1 MYQVASHI
9 RTHYKVVFAF
19 LQKLHYNEFL
29 SLENACLKLVLD
41 ELNKD
46 LDATNENLEKAEKT
60 AGENSQAI
68 DTLDNQLRELLDRN
82 KQLEENLARYKS
94 DTDRVGSA
102 NSDRNDQNYMKS
114 ESISTF
120 SIM

>member
-1 MYQVASHI
+1 MFV
-9 RTHYKVVFAF
+9 
-19 LQKLHYNEFL
+19 
-29 SLENACLKLVLD
+29 D

-68 DTLDNQLRELLDRN
+68 DSLDNQLRELLDRN
-82 KQLEENLARYKS
+82 KQLEQNLAQYKN
-94 DTDRVGSA
+94 DTDRVESA

-120 SIM
+120 LIM